1 MNDIEAL
8 LKGVLPEKKKKI
20 RISDNEE
27 IHNLLAGKYV
37 AENVYLI
44 ENRFDINYL
53 HQGNEIKKYEV
64 HPLILKYSCI
74 KEAKLED
81 LLFIDTE
88 TTGLA
93 GGSGT
98 YVFLIGMG
106 YFSGDEFILKQFF
119 LSDIANEK
127 NLIEQFEKELDKT
140 KIFVSFN
147 GKSYDIPLLKNRSI
161 FNGCKGKMLS
171 NCNIDLLHISRR
183 MWREKL
189 ENYSLQN
196 IEQNI
201 LKSTREGELDIPGS
215 EIPEAYFNYL
225 DSRDAGEMKNVIYHN
240 KLDIL
245 SLTVLLERINYVLSN
260 SDYTGANRYEIG
272 RMYLQN
278 NFHNEA
284 IWIFESIKECDPA
297 ILPAIREL
305 SFIHKRNEDF
315 IKASE
320 LWLQAVKH
328 DEYYAYIEL
337 AKWEEHKKRNFKK
350 ALEWTEKALNSKYE
364 EYIYEG
370 DIIKELKHR
379 KQRLEMKIN
388 SLTDPN

>member
-8 LKGVLPEKKKKI
+8 LKGVLPEKKKKP
-20 RISDNEE
+20 RISKNEE
-27 IHNLLAGKYV
+27 IHDLVKGEYI
-37 AENVYLI
+37 AENVFLV
-44 ENRFDINYL
+44 ENRFKINYL
-53 HQGNEIKKYEV
+53 HQGNEIKKYKV
-64 HPLILKYSCI
+64 HPLILKYSSL
-74 KEAKLED
+74 KAAMLED

-98 YVFLIGMG
+98 YVFLIGIG
-106 YFSGDEFILKQFF
+106 FFSNDEFILKQFF
-119 LSDIANEK
+119 LTDIGSEK
-127 NLIEQFEKELDKT
+127 NLIEQFQKELDKT

-147 GKSYDIPLLKNRSI
+147 GKSYDIPLLKARSI
-161 FNGCKGKMLS
+161 VNGCKDKVTPLA
-171 NCNIDLLHISRR
+171 NIDLLHISRR

-201 LKSTREGELDIPGS
+201 LKSRREGELDIPGS

-225 DSRDAGEMKNVIYHN
+225 DSRNAEDMKNVIYHN

-245 SLTVLLERINYVLSN
+245 SLTVLLERMNYILSN
-260 SDYTGANRYEIG
+260 SDYTGANQYEIG

-278 NFHNEA
+278 NFHKEA
-284 IWIFESIKECDPA
+284 INIFESIKECDPT

-315 IKASE
+315 LKASK
-320 LWLQAVKH
+320 LWLQAVKYN
-328 DEYYAYIEL
+328 EYYAYIEL
-337 AKWEEHKKRNFKK
+337 AKLEEHKNRNFKK
-350 ALEWTEKALNSKYE
+350 ALEWTEKALLIKYE
-364 EYIYEG
+364 NYIYEG
-370 DIIKELKHR
+370 DIVKELKHR
-379 KQRLEMKIN
+379 KQRLEVKIN
-388 SLTDPN
+388 SLTDTI